1 MTAWNPATTPDS
13 EENSVFVIVLALK
26 PAGGVATQGARTLPT
41 SERSGGGL
49 AVQLPISMR
58 ESLVEEVDEYLEAF
72 SSEPDPEAVGGY
84 VVELL
89 ENYAD
94 DEGIDD
100 LIAGL
105 EEQGE
110 LDGTLQDTLETEM
123 SSNDEFEYTGEEIIS
138 LLERLCG
145 IEWEADE
152 EEEEDDEGDEES
164 EEAEQTVEEEA

>member
-1 MTAWNPATTPDS
+1 
-13 EENSVFVIVLALK
+13 
-26 PAGGVATQGARTLPT
+26 
-41 SERSGGGL
+41 
-49 AVQLPISMR
+49 MR
-58 ESLVEEVDEYLEAF
+58 DQLVEEVDEYLEAF

-100 LIAGL
+100 LIASL

-145 IEWEADE
+145 IEWEAKGDDAVEEEEE
-152 EEEEDDEGDEES
+152 EEEEDDEDEVPETQ
-164 EEAEQTVEEEA
+164 EEA

>member
-1 MTAWNPATTPDS
+1 M
-13 EENSVFVIVLALK
+13 
-26 PAGGVATQGARTLPT
+26 
-41 SERSGGGL
+41 
-49 AVQLPISMR
+49 QLPISMR
-58 ESLVEEVDEYLEAF
+58 DQLVEEVDEYLEAF
-72 SSEPDPEAVGGY
+72 SSQPDPEAVGGY
-84 VVELL
+84 LVELL

-100 LIAGL
+100 LIASL

-145 IEWEADE
+145 IEWEAKEEDGE
-152 EEEEDDEGDEES
+152 DDAEEEEDDDEVPETQ
-164 EEAEQTVEEEA
+164 EEA

>member
-1 MTAWNPATTPDS
+1 
-13 EENSVFVIVLALK
+13 
-26 PAGGVATQGARTLPT
+26 
-41 SERSGGGL
+41 
-49 AVQLPISMR
+49 MR

-100 LIAGL
+100 LIAAL
-105 EEQGE
+105 EEEGE

-152 EEEEDDEGDEES
+152 DAEEDDEEDEEDEV
-164 EEAEQTVEEEA
+164 EETVEEEA